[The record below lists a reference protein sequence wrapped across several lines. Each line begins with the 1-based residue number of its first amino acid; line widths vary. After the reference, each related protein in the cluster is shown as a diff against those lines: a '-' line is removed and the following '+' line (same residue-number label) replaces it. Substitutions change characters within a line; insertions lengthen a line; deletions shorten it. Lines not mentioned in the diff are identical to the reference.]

1 MRVEGKVCVVTG
13 GARGIG
19 KCIVERL
26 AEEGAKMVFSCDML
40 EGDYSQV
47 NIRHE
52 KLNVAN
58 RDEVKAFA
66 DKVIAEFGQIDVLVN
81 NAGIT
86 RDALLRKMSEEQWDM
101 VIDVNLKGVF
111 NMTQA
116 ISPVMVKNKK
126 GSIINMSSVV
136 GLFGNVGQTNY
147 AATKGGVISM
157 AQTWSKELARKG
169 AQVRANCIAPG
180 FIKTPMTKDLPE
192 KVIQYME
199 EKTPLG
205 RMGDPEDIAN
215 AVLFL
220 ASDESSFITGQ
231 TIAVTGGLV
240 I

>member
-1 MRVEGKVCVVTG
+1 MRIEGKVCVVTG

-19 KCIVERL
+19 KSIVERL
-26 AEEGAKMVFSCDML
+26 ATEGAKMVFSCDML
-40 EGDYSQV
+40 EGDYSKE

-52 KLNVAN
+52 KLNVAD
-58 RDEVKAFA
+58 RTEVKAFA
-66 DKVIAEFGQIDVLVN
+66 EKVIAEFGQIDVLVN
-81 NAGIT
+81 NAGTT
-86 RDALLRKMSEEQWDM
+86 RDALLRKMTEEQWDT

-116 ISPVMVKNKK
+116 VSPIMVRNKK
-126 GSIINMSSVV
+126 GSIINLSSVV

-205 RMGDPEDIAN
+205 RMGEPEDIAN